1 MLEVAAE
8 AGMVARSERSVE
20 QEVSVAAE
28 MVEMVQTIQ
37 QVHQIRV
44 EVEAV
49 EAIVVDP
56 ELVKLVALVS

>member
-8 AGMVARSERSVE
+8 AGMVPRLVE

-28 MVEMVQTIQ
+28 MAEMLQTIQ
-37 QVHQIRV
+37 RVHQIRA

-49 EAIVVDP
+49 GIILVDP
-56 ELVKLVALVS
+56 LLVKLVAVVL